1 MEDDGAR
8 LVGAIN
14 RRLKDGRVRLDGM
27 ARGLPDLGRLV
38 EGFVQRL
45 DDWTERLGNAVRIGM
60 RDRRAELA
68 GLAGAIPRPD
78 RHIAHARSLLKSEVR
93 ALKAAGNT
101 ILDEHRRALKQA
113 AALLQSTSYERV
125 LERGFVLV
133 ADDAKRPVVAAQG
146 LTPGMDVDMRFH
158 DGEAGATVN
167 TARGKSDGGGE
178 KKTKKRPKK
187 NPPDDPQG
195 TLL

>member
-1 MEDDGAR
+1 
-8 LVGAIN
+8 
-14 RRLKDGRVRLDGM
+14 M

-101 ILDEHRRALKQA
+101 ILDEHRRALNQA

-133 ADDAKRPVVAAQG
+133 TDDAKRPVVAAAG
-146 LTPGMDVDMRFH
+146 LTPGMGVTMRFH

-167 TARGKSDGGGE
+167 TIRSRGRDNSGNGGG
-178 KKTKKRPKK
+178 KKPGKKPKK
-187 NPPDDPQG
+187 NSPDDLQG